1 MHKNNGM
8 FTSRSATKPALTLNT
23 NAQLMPM
30 DLATGGNDDRGTLD
44 AGNATPTLLARATQ
58 VQQHRM
64 HSLLVRAP
72 LQVRQWERLLV
83 LRQALWCTTR
93 RTK

>member
-30 DLATGGNDDRGTLD
+30 DLARGNADRGAVD
-44 AGNATPTLLARATQ
+44 GGNATPRLLAHATQ
-58 VQQHRM
+58 VPQHRM
-64 HSLLVRAP
+64 YSLLVRAP
-72 LQVRQWERLLV
+72 LQVRQWERPLV

-93 RTK
+93 RTT